1 MHVRGW
7 VDGCVC
13 VCMRMH
19 VRACACTCVD
29 VYACVCMCMHGED
42 GWCGW
47 MVCMEGEHLL
57 ECEVCLH
64 MHAHLLECE
73 VCMGGGD
80 EDAVPGLPPLL
91 DETVHVA

>member
-1 MHVRGW
+1 MCMH
-7 VDGCVC
+7 
-13 VCMRMH
+13 
-19 VRACACTCVD
+19 
-29 VYACVCMCMHGED
+29 VYACVD

-47 MVCMEGEHLL
+47 MVCMEGEHLLECEVCLHMHAHLL

>member
-1 MHVRGW
+1 
-7 VDGCVC
+7 
-13 VCMRMH
+13 
-19 VRACACTCVD
+19 
-29 VYACVCMCMHGED
+29 
-42 GWCGW
+42 
-47 MVCMEGEHLL
+47 MEGEHLL
-57 ECEVCLH
+57 ECEVCLHMHAHLLEWEVCLH